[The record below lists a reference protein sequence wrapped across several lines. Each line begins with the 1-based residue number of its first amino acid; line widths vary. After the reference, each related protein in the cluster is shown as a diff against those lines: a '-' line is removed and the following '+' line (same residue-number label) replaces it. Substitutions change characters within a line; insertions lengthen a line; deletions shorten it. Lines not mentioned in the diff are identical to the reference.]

1 MMKIPKKIT
10 PSPVIEAL
18 AEFKIKINIPSSVML
33 GKVYESLVAEFPKFE
48 ELPILSMPE
57 QLRAQDPAFLNA
69 PHYRFSNDKYLVHIG
84 DRIISVNE
92 ICTAPGVEYSGWD
105 SLASN
110 IKRVVEIFEAS
121 GVSIETESITLR
133 YINFFQVD
141 NFKDIVRINANIGDV
156 NLADASTFTVN
167 LDVKGEDFTQRITV
181 GSESMISTL
190 EGKQE
195 KGQTIGL
202 EAIFKGDVSISQ
214 WSDELEKLHSSM
226 DNLFFG
232 VVTDEYIQ
240 SLNPEY

>member
-1 MMKIPKKIT
+1 MKIPKKIT

-33 GKVYESLVAEFPKFE
+33 GKVYEGLVAEFPKFE

-57 QLRAQDPAFLNA
+57 QLRAQEPAFLNA
-69 PHYRFSNDKYLVHIG
+69 PHYRFSNDKYLVHVG

-92 ICTAPGVEYSGWD
+92 ICTAPGVEYSGWE
-105 SLASN
+105 SLAAN
-110 IKRVVEIFEAS
+110 ISSVIEIFEKG
-121 GVSIETESITLR
+121 GVKVETESITLR

-141 NFKDIVRINANIGDV
+141 NFKDIVRITAKIGDV
-156 NLADASTFTVN
+156 DLADTSNFTVN
-167 LDVKGEDFTQRITV
+167 LDVKGKDITQRITV

-202 EAIFKGDVSISQ
+202 EAIFRGDVEISK

-232 VVTDEYIQ
+232 VVTEEYVKG
-240 SLNPEY
+240 LNPEY